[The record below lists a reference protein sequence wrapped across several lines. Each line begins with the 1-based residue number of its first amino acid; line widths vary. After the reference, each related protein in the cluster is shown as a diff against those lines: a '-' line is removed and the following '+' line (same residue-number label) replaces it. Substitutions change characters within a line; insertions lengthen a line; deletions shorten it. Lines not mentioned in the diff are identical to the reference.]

1 MSSGP
6 AVLTINRGSSSLK
19 FAVYDLGIAGTGGT
33 GRERLVVS
41 GAVDRIGAG
50 EGQATLRSADGH
62 EVAGR
67 HAVYDS
73 DAAISWLLGA
83 LDRQNLT
90 ERVAAVGH
98 RLVHGGAR
106 YRDPVRITPTV
117 RRELDTLIPLAPE
130 HLPNELHA
138 IDAIARHTP
147 SLPQVACF
155 DTAFHATLPRVARLF
170 GLPRAL
176 AEEGIVRYGFHG
188 ISYEYVVS
196 ALRELGA
203 LGRRT
208 VIAHLGNG
216 ASLAAVLD
224 GASIDTTMGFTPAGG
239 VIMGTRSGDLDPGII
254 VYLQRTGGQS
264 VDGIDKL
271 VNETGGLLGLSGT
284 TSDMRELL
292 DRADTDPHA
301 SEAIA
306 VFCYQVRKAV
316 GAYAAALGGL
326 DTLVFTGG
334 IGAHAP
340 AVREQICERLDYAGV
355 RLDRRENDANASVI
369 SEHGAAVD
377 VRIAPTNEEL
387 MIARHVRTVVSLND
401 HARG

>member
-1 MSSGP
+1 MR
-6 AVLTINRGSSSLK
+6 ARLRVLTLNTGSSSLK
-19 FAVYDLGIAGTGGT
+19 FAIYDVGGVETGD
-33 GRERLVVS
+33 ERLVVS

-50 EGQATLRSADGH
+50 EGRATMQSADGH
-62 EVAGR
+62 EIEQQR
-67 HAVYDS
+67 AVYDR

-83 LDRQNLT
+83 LDQHGLT
-90 ERVAAVGH
+90 ERVAGVGH
-98 RLVHGGAR
+98 RLVHGGPR

-117 RRELDTLIPLAPE
+117 RRELDAIILLAPE
-130 HLPNELHA
+130 HLPNQLHA
-138 IDAIARHTP
+138 IDAIARHAP
-147 SLPQVACF
+147 ALPQVACF

-188 ISYEYVVS
+188 ISYEYVVG

-224 GASIDTTMGFTPAGG
+224 GASVDTTMGFTPAGG
-239 VIMGTRSGDLDPGII
+239 VIMGTRSGDLDPGVI
-254 VYLQRTGGQS
+254 VYLQRAGGRT
-264 VDGIDKL
+264 VDGINQL
-271 VNETGGLLGLSGT
+271 VNETGGLLGVSET

-292 DRADTDPHA
+292 DRSDTDPRA

-316 GAYAAALGGL
+316 GAYAATLGGL

-334 IGAHAP
+334 IGEHAA
-340 AVREQICERLDYAGV
+340 AVRAGICETLDYIGV
-355 RLDRRENDANASVI
+355 RLDRRQNAAHAEVI
-369 SEHGAAVD
+369 SERGASVD
-377 VRIAPTNEEL
+377 VRVLVTNEEL
-387 MIARHVRTVVSLND
+387 MIARHVRAVLTSSDHGAVS
-401 HARG
+401 A